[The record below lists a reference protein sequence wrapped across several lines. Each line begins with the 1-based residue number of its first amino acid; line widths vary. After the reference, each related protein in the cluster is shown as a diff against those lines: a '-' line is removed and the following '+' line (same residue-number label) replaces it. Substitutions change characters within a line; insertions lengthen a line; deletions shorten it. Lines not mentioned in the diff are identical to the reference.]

1 MCNKIITHDKNI
13 LKGEQEN
20 EYFYYYA
27 CKWINWYDY
36 YFNYSDYSE
45 YGKKRRN

>member
-20 EYFYYYA
+20 EYFYYY
-27 CKWINWYDY
+27 
-36 YFNYSDYSE
+36 FNYSDYSE
-45 YGKKRRN
+45 YGKKRKN